1 MEKPLLDLID
11 WWNNILWLVECLLD
25 IYCDV
30 VDLYYINHE
39 IHETVSRLPLAYI
52 LCRERHSE

>member
-1 MEKPLLDLID
+1 MEKPLLDFID

-30 VDLYYINHE
+30 IDLYYVNLDIE
-39 IHETVSRLPLAYI
+39 STVSDGI
-52 LCRERHSE
+52 LLQFLEKDT

>member
-1 MEKPLLDLID
+1 MEKPLLDFID

-30 VDLYYINHE
+30 VDLYYVNLDIE
-39 IHETVSRLPLAYI
+39 STVSVGAL
-52 LCRERHSE
+52 